1 MNEIGWEDLKA
12 QFFADRPR
20 DVDGVANRSSAYYR
34 NKLFMMILS
43 RFEFLGI
50 PENWELDYFTEHL
63 FGAGYIAIVD
73 TSVGVVPLKCGF
85 SGINI
90 YEEPTDIII
99 ANPVL
104 GNIERKIGENGALVR
119 IQYNYTGV
127 YELINRYATLLA
139 MCDSSIAVNLMNTK
153 LAYVFGAANKA
164 QAQTLKKLF
173 DDINQ
178 GKPAVFTSSDN
189 AALMKELM
197 FSMPAKQN
205 YIAGDVADLKRTIMN
220 EFLTEIG
227 LNNANTDKKERLN
240 TDEVNANNEELL
252 SNVSHWLDNIN
263 EGFSVAN
270 RLFDLQLDVKLRNF
284 DREGG

>member
-1 MNEIGWEDLKA
+1 
-12 QFFADRPR
+12 
-20 DVDGVANRSSAYYR
+20 
-34 NKLFMMILS
+34 
-43 RFEFLGI
+43 
-50 PENWELDYFTEHL
+50 
-63 FGAGYIAIVD
+63 
-73 TSVGVVPLKCGF
+73 
-85 SGINI
+85 
-90 YEEPTDIII
+90 
-99 ANPVL
+99 
-104 GNIERKIGENGALVR
+104 
-119 IQYNYTGV
+119 
-127 YELINRYATLLA
+127 

-197 FSMPAKQN
+197 FSMPAKQK

-263 EGFSVAN
+263 EGFTVAN
-270 RLFDLQLDVKLRNF
+270 RLFNLQLDVKLRNF
-284 DREGG
+284 DREGGINNESTELS